1 MATQLVAP
9 TVAPYTSGDITLSAG
24 TAIVFSI
31 TGTHIGDPVVVKK
44 KDSQGA
50 YWQITETAVD
60 PSQSR
65 TGEVKNGT
73 RIITINNPSSTAM
86 TLQVYKPPSGVA
98 SGIDQD

>member
-1 MATQLVAP
+1 MATAIVAP

-24 TAIVFSI
+24 STIVFSV
-31 TGTHIGDPVVVKK
+31 TGTHVGDPVVVRK

-50 YWQITETAVD
+50 YWTIVETAVD

-65 TGEVKNGT
+65 LGEVKNGT
-73 RIITINNPSSTAM
+73 RIITVSNPSATAM
-86 TLQVYKPPSGVA
+86 TLQVYKPPSGIA